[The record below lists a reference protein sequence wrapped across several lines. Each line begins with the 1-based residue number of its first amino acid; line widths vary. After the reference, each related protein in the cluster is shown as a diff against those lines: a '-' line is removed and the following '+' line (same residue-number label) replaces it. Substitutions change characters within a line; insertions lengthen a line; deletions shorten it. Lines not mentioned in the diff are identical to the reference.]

1 MIEAS
6 KYCINVIKKYFKEEL
21 MLTKE
26 DNENFKNSVK
36 CWIWHNGYV
45 DNDVKVRDNWHITGK
60 YRGFAHRD
68 WNFKIN
74 LKLNHKIPVAFH
86 NLKKYDFHLIMQ
98 VLSIFNHKINV
109 IPNGLE
115 KYTSFT
121 INNKFY
127 WQLSFSK
134 FFIR

>member
-1 MIEAS
+1 MFWWQVSKPFKIYLDKDAVWGFINNMIEAS

-21 MLTKE
+21 MMTKE

-36 CWIWHNGYV
+36 CWICDNDCV

-60 YRGFAHRD
+60 YRGSAHRD

-86 NLKKYDFHLIMQ
+86 NLKKYDSHLIMQ
-98 VLSIFNHKINV
+98 VLSIF
-109 IPNGLE
+109 
-115 KYTSFT
+115 
-121 INNKFY
+121 
-127 WQLSFSK
+127 
-134 FFIR
+134 IR